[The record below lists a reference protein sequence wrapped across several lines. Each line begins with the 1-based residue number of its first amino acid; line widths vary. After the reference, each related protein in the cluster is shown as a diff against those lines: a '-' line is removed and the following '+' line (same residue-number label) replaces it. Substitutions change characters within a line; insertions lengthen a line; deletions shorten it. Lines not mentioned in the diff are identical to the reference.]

1 MTPLTQMEDN
11 VGYNK
16 NLFHPATVKHIINE
30 KGSPGLVLDSYKIS
44 VKSKKQSKKVL
55 YII

>member
-16 NLFHPATVKHIINE
+16 NLFHPATVKHILAYHNQ
-30 KGSPGLVLDSYKIS
+30 KKDRLVWFDSCKIS
-44 VKSKKQSKKVL
+44 VKSKKKKG
-55 YII
+55 I